1 MIEEM
6 MQQDLPNL
14 VDERRFRRREPENF
28 ERDEFGR
35 VCYDSFLLF
44 GHQANRVQR
53 KWPEEKISVGLEPIS
68 GFNLRAQVVG
78 RGGDNVKYIQQETSC
93 KVQIK
98 GRGSGFMEPQS
109 GQESEEPMY
118 LHIAGPRPEGVA
130 RAKELCDELLD
141 KVKADYQAYKDRP
154 PASRN
159 YGDREGYSNGRPP
172 YGERGDRG
180 DRDRSQSYGYG
191 GGQGGYGGQGAYG
204 GSNDARSPI
213 AATPADQNASAV
225 DYNAQYAQWAAYY
238 AQNPAEDPYISY
250 GGFAAVMAQYS
261 AAGATAGA
269 GAADPAAYSYYGQAY
284 GQTQSPAPGAGA
296 PPPPPPSASA
306 GYGAPPPPPP
316 PAASP
321 PAGYGAVRTISNI

>member
-1 MIEEM
+1 
-6 MQQDLPNL
+6 
-14 VDERRFRRREPENF
+14 
-28 ERDEFGR
+28 
-35 VCYDSFLLF
+35 
-44 GHQANRVQR
+44 
-53 KWPEEKISVGLEPIS
+53 
-68 GFNLRAQVVG
+68 
-78 RGGDNVKYIQQETSC
+78 
-93 KVQIK
+93 
-98 GRGSGFMEPQS
+98 MEPQS

-159 YGDREGYSNGRPP
+159 YGDRDGFSNGRPS
-172 YGERGDRG
+172 YGDRGDRG
-180 DRDRSQSYGYG
+180 DRDRSQSYQGYG
-191 GGQGGYGGQGAYG
+191 GAAGGYGGQAAYG
-204 GSNDARSPI
+204 GSNDARSPV
-213 AATPADQNASAV
+213 AATPADQNAQAV
-225 DYNAQYAQWAAYY
+225 DYNTQYAQWAAYY
-238 AQNPAEDPYISY
+238 AQNPAEDPYITY

-261 AAGATAGA
+261 AAGATAGT
-269 GAADPAAYSYYGQAY
+269 GATDPAAAYSYYGQAY

-321 PAGYGAVRTISNI
+321 PGYSAVRTNVHIYSNRGHLLICNRFLHLPVCKSVKRL